1 MWSCCRT
8 AVLGFLGADRRAGAL
23 GFRVAG
29 GTPALV
35 SFGFTGTTVG
45 RLLEDVGTADDD
57 LSTAVQ
63 AADRSSNIP
72 TMAQPVDRAEPRSWN
87 PL

>member
-8 AVLGFLGADRRAGAL
+8 AALGFLGAGRGTGAL

-29 GTPALV
+29 DAPKLV

-57 LSTAVQ
+57 
-63 AADRSSNIP
+63 
-72 TMAQPVDRAEPRSWN
+72 
-87 PL
+87 